1 MIFPKGTHQTLITLS
16 KEALAGFTAVFHETV
31 RKLDMNFE
39 MDFPYVLSMMQ
50 APVDGGSYP
59 EFRMHGWL
67 QPPYRQPGL
76 IKYLAGPEIGAGNFM
91 ADTMPED
98 KAAELQKINVADYLW
113 ER

>member
-1 MIFPKGTHQTLITLS
+1 
-16 KEALAGFTAVFHETV
+16 
-31 RKLDMNFE
+31 
-39 MDFPYVLSMMQ
+39 
-50 APVDGGSYP
+50 
-59 EFRMHGWL
+59 MHLWL

-98 KAAELQKINVADYLW
+98 KAAELLSINLNDYSL